1 MSSFPLLRILSTLF
15 LLLAGANGYVLADTF
30 GVTSATAEIFNSSA
44 TFFCTQGDAN
54 SAFCAYN
61 GATASAIV
69 NNGRGGAASVSLG
82 PNQLYAGAA
91 ANYFL
96 EILGPAGV
104 TVPVVINGT
113 ATAVDNADNLGASFA
128 NYFVYQNSS
137 AGALL
142 INEWFGSPAGCPV
155 IIAQG
160 FPCTESGS
168 FALSE
173 TLDSDTIFFVQL
185 LTAAA
190 GTNASASLDPTITI
204 DPSFPEASEFTVVAS
219 QGVYATSPE
228 PATLALLVLGL
239 VAGLLFRRKPSAS

>member
-1 MSSFPLLRILSTLF
+1 MRSFSLLRILSALF
-15 LLLAGANGYVLADTF
+15 LLLAGANGYLLADTF
-30 GVTSATAEIFNSSA
+30 GVTSATAEIFSSSA
-44 TFFCTQGDAN
+44 TFFCTQSDAN
-54 SAFCAYN
+54 SASCAYN

-69 NNGRGGAASVSLG
+69 NNGTGGAASVSLG
-82 PNQLYAGAA
+82 LNQLYAGAA

-104 TVPVVINGT
+104 PVPVIINGT
-113 ATAVDNADNLGASFA
+113 ATAVDNADSLGASFA

-137 AGALL
+137 AGTLL
-142 INEWFGSPAGCPV
+142 INEWFGSPAGCPI

-160 FPCTESGS
+160 FPCTQSGN

-190 GTNASASLDPTITI
+190 GTNASSSLDPMITI

-219 QGVYATSPE
+219 QGVYAASPE
-228 PATLALLVLGL
+228 PVSLALFALGL
-239 VAGLLFRRKPSAS
+239 MAGLLFRRRLSAP